1 MKIDSAKVNENYIK
15 IDKDADSAS
24 YDQSFAESL
33 EVLFEEFL
41 DSIFDANSRLS
52 REDFVGKI
60 QQDFKG
66 MFEPVKIRAN
76 LDLKL

>member
-1 MKIDSAKVNENYIK
+1 
-15 IDKDADSAS
+15 
-24 YDQSFAESL
+24 
-33 EVLFEEFL
+33 VLFEEFL

-52 REDFVGKI
+52 REDFIGKI